1 MAYSLYETFPQR
13 IIVVYPVLDVEFYY
27 RNSLQTRLIERIGLL
42 FSNQKN
48 KMYQMWI
55 ALIDTK

>member
-1 MAYSLYETFPQR
+1 MTYSLYETFPQR

-27 RNSLQTRLIERIGLL
+27 RDSLQTRLIERIGLL

-48 KMYQMWI
+48 KMYQM
-55 ALIDTK
+55 